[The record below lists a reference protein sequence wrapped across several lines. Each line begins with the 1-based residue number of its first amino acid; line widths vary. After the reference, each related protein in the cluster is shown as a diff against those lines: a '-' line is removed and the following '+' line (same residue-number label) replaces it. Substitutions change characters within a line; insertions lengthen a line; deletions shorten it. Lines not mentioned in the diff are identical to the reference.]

1 MDIRYT
7 DQQIAALIEERKV
20 LPDDWRTQ
28 LDKNNSLYIRP
39 YNDLIVSCSWFMIKS
54 GEIS

>member
-54 GEIS
+54 EEIS